1 MNDNAGTRREWRR
14 FHMKCLYHALR
25 PHLRM
30 GTLDG
35 QSLIRFTRHAL
46 EHTPHL
52 RAAWLISVNR
62 WRARARADVL
72 YALGATTTWLL
83 AAAAILLAHESFGS
97 LVARLARHPVPL
109 GLAAGFVA
117 ASLTAR
123 RRALIKSE
131 TPRSWLAA
139 VPVAPLVARAETV
152 AITTAPVL
160 RASAAVTLLFVTAAT
175 AELLVRAP
183 MATVTAAYGALM
195 AGLGLGTLVSY
206 LIPLARPEVLPPG
219 SRYVPKSAARRARPL
234 EPSLAPLGI
243 WAVRHVFASARPD
256 AVARATIPI
265 LVLMPLGT
273 FADAAMLVL
282 AIAAVSAATLMFIGA
297 AFTVY
302 TRSKTWLL
310 PLPVRG
316 AALARY
322 VVLRPLAAAGF
333 AAVTLAWLLW
343 VFHTYAG
350 KP

>member
-1 MNDNAGTRREWRR
+1 
-14 FHMKCLYHALR
+14 
-25 PHLRM
+25 
-30 GTLDG
+30 
-35 QSLIRFTRHAL
+35 
-46 EHTPHL
+46 
-52 RAAWLISVNR
+52 
-62 WRARARADVL
+62 
-72 YALGATTTWLL
+72 
-83 AAAAILLAHESFGS
+83 
-97 LVARLARHPVPL
+97 
-109 GLAAGFVA
+109 
-117 ASLTAR
+117 
-123 RRALIKSE
+123 
-131 TPRSWLAA
+131 
-139 VPVAPLVARAETV
+139 
-152 AITTAPVL
+152 
-160 RASAAVTLLFVTAAT
+160 
-175 AELLVRAP
+175 
-183 MATVTAAYGALM
+183 
-195 AGLGLGTLVSY
+195 
-206 LIPLARPEVLPPG
+206 
-219 SRYVPKSAARRARPL
+219 
-234 EPSLAPLGI
+234 
-243 WAVRHVFASARPD
+243 VRHVFASARPD

>member
-1 MNDNAGTRREWRR
+1 MSGGIAN
-14 FHMKCLYHALR
+14 
-25 PHLRM
+25 LRM
-30 GTLDG
+30 GIPGG
-35 QSLIRFTRHAL
+35 QGLIRFTRHTL
-46 EHTPHL
+46 ERTPKL
-52 RAAWLISVNR
+52 RTAWLISANR
-62 WRARARADVL
+62 WRVRSRADVL
-72 YALGATTTWLL
+72 YAVAVATTWLL
-83 AAAAILLAHESFGS
+83 AAAGMLLAGATFAS
-97 LVARLARHPVPL
+97 LLGRLARHPVLL
-109 GLAAGFVA
+109 GFAAGFMA

-123 RRALIKSE
+123 RRALLKSE
-131 TPRSWLAA
+131 APRSWLAA
-139 VPVAPLVARAETV
+139 VPVTPLVARAEYLAV
-152 AITTAPVL
+152 TTAPVVG
-160 RASAAVTLLFVTAAT
+160 AAAAVTLLFVTAAT
-175 AELLVRAP
+175 VQLLVHGAMAP
-183 MATVTAAYGALM
+183 VTAAYGALM
-195 AGLGLGTLVSY
+195 AGLALGTLVSY
-206 LIPLARPEVLPPG
+206 LMPLARHEVLPPG

-243 WAVRHVFASARPD
+243 WAVRDVFASARPD

-322 VVLRPLAAAGF
+322 VFLRPLAAAGF

>member
-1 MNDNAGTRREWRR
+1 
-14 FHMKCLYHALR
+14 
-25 PHLRM
+25 
-30 GTLDG
+30 
-35 QSLIRFTRHAL
+35 
-46 EHTPHL
+46 
-52 RAAWLISVNR
+52 LISANR
-62 WRARARADVL
+62 WRVRSHADVL
-72 YALGATTTWLL
+72 YAVAVATTWLL
-83 AAAAILLAHESFGS
+83 AAAGMLLAHATFAS
-97 LVARLARHPVPL
+97 LLGRLARHPVLL
-109 GLAAGFVA
+109 GFAAGFMA

-123 RRALIKSE
+123 RRALLKSE
-131 TPRSWLAA
+131 APRSWLAA
-139 VPVAPLVARAETV
+139 VPVTPLVARAEYLAV
-152 AITTAPVL
+152 TTAPVVG
-160 RASAAVTLLFVTAAT
+160 AAAAVTLLFVTAAT
-175 AELLVRAP
+175 VQLLVQGAMAP
-183 MATVTAAYGALM
+183 LTAAYGALM
-195 AGLGLGTLVSY
+195 AGLALGTLVSY
-206 LIPLARPEVLPPG
+206 LMPLARHEVLPPG

-243 WAVRHVFASARPD
+243 WARPD